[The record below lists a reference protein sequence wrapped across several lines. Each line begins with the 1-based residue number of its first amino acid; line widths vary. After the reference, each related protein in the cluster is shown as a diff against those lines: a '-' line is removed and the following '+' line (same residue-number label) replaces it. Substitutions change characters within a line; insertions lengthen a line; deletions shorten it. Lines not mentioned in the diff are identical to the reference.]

1 MLFTNIDKLFKTDA
15 GKKLMSIILG
25 LGLATLF
32 RESCKSRNC
41 LIYQS
46 PPLAD
51 LTSKT
56 YKHNGKCYTFKE
68 ESTKCDNNKKNT
80 NRMICV

>member
-1 MLFTNIDKLFKTDA
+1 MLFKNIEKLFNTET

-32 RESCKSRNC
+32 RESCKSSNC

-68 ESTKCDNNKKNT
+68 ESTKCDNNKKK
-80 NRMICV
+80 IQIA

>member
-46 PPLAD
+46 SPLAD
-51 LTSKT
+51 LTSKV
-56 YKHNGKCYTFKE
+56 
-68 ESTKCDNNKKNT
+68 
-80 NRMICV
+80 ILL